1 MTRIRNRRKIK
12 ALVGLPAGLAGV
24 LAIALVASTGVS
36 TTAAARPSPDRTV
49 AKVQEALAKGKT
61 AKAIELAE
69 EVVAASPREPAYR
82 ALLGTAYLKGGRF
95 ESAAQ
100 ALNDA
105 MKLGDNSARTAL
117 ALALAE
123 IGAGA
128 PRDAVAILDDW
139 RDAIPPADR
148 GLALALAGET
158 GRGVAILADALRGGE
173 NTPKV
178 RQNLAY
184 AYALDGR
191 WREARLMAAQDVPA
205 NQISDRIGEWA
216 SRSRPEDHRQRV
228 AALLSVPVRADQGQP
243 TALALV
249 DSPANEQVAAE
260 SGALASL
267 QPVAA
272 RPAPMAGELPAVTPA
287 QSEPAVDL
295 AQYRPVVAPMP
306 APVATPVPFAAVAP
320 VPAPEPVAVAPVPV
334 RTVHAAHAMAPAPR
348 RVANA
353 RPAVRGAVAA
363 KGTHL
368 VQLGAF
374 SSQQGA
380 RRAWGIYA
388 ARSPQL
394 KKYRMTISGVTVRGK
409 RYWRVAA
416 AGFDAGGASGLC
428 SSLKARGGTCFA
440 YAVRPAAAPMR
451 GAKPA
456 PMLAKVQ
463 PARSPAGPANARRH

>member
-1 MTRIRNRRKIK
+1 MTRISNRRKIK
-12 ALVGLPAGLAGV
+12 ALGLPAGLAGV
-24 LAIALVASTGVS
+24 LAVALLASTGVS
-36 TTAAARPSPDRTV
+36 TTAVARPSPDRTAV
-49 AKVQEALAKGKT
+49 KVQEALAKGKT
-61 AKAIELAE
+61 ANAIELAE

-117 ALALAE
+117 SLALAE

-128 PRDAVAILDDW
+128 PREAVAILDDW

-158 GRGVAILADALRGGE
+158 GRGVAVLADTLRAGE

-228 AALLSVPVRADQGQP
+228 AALLSVPMRADQGQP
-243 TALALV
+243 TALALI
-249 DSPANEQVAAE
+249 DSPATEQAASE

-267 QPVAA
+267 QPAPA
-272 RPAPMAGELPAVTPA
+272 RPAPAAGELPAVAPV
-287 QSEPAVDL
+287 QSQPAVDL
-295 AQYRPVVAPMP
+295 AQYRPVAAPLP
-306 APVATPVPFAAVAP
+306 VAP
-320 VPAPEPVAVAPVPV
+320 VVTAAPLPAPEPVAVAVAPALV
-334 RTVHAAHAMAPAPR
+334 RTVHAAIAMPAAPR
-348 RVANA
+348 RVVAV
-353 RPAVRGAVAA
+353 RPAPRAVGAKA
-363 KGTHL
+363 THL

-388 ARSPQL
+388 ARTPQL
-394 KKYRMTISGVTVRGK
+394 KKYRMSISGVTVRGK

-416 AGFDAGGASGLC
+416 AGFDAGSASGLC
-428 SSLKARGGTCFA
+428 SSLKARGGSCFA
-440 YAVRPAAAPMR
+440 YAARQVAAPLR

-456 PMLAKVQ
+456 PMLAKAQ